1 MRKQTEGSRAV
12 AEAVAM
18 CRPEVVCAPAVGI
31 NSVER
36 FLADEAPAR
45 LEGSRPSACQD
56 QAADG

>member
-12 AEAVAM
+12 AEALAM
-18 CRPEVVCAPAVGI
+18 CRPEVVCASAVGI

-45 LEGSRPSACQD
+45 LEGSRRRG
-56 QAADG
+56 ADG